1 MRLCIAVIAVVMGL
15 GITSAASAQ
24 PPRSEAQQR
33 QTDSWA
39 LGDQVWDFKDVLTAY
54 APVKGR
60 FETGENA
67 APLIVWKLQLV
78 RDMDDGAARLHEE
91 LRGSPFKIVLLDAER
106 AVINPD
112 VQARIT
118 PVPAKAGDVI
128 EMVVAMPDRDLLKQV
143 KYIRVQRRTD
153 VGF

>member
-1 MRLCIAVIAVVMGL
+1 MRRCFALVAVVVGL
-15 GITSAASAQ
+15 GFAPVAVGQ
-24 PPRSEAQQR
+24 PPRPEAQQR
-33 QTDSWA
+33 QTDVWT
-39 LGDQVWDFKDVLTAY
+39 LNDQSWDFKDVLTAY
-54 APVKGR
+54 APLKGR
-60 FETGENA
+60 FETSENA
-67 APLIVWKLQLV
+67 GPLVVWKMQLV
-78 RDMDDGAARLHEE
+78 RDMEDGAARLQEE

-128 EMVVAMPDRDLLKQV
+128 EMVVALPDRELLKQV

-153 VGF
+153 IGF